1 MPHAPCF
8 FNIYFLYKLH
18 VLGWFPKHTHGSCV
32 KVSGIHN
39 PNCQDRTLIRQG
51 LKDFVQKCFDMDCAP
66 QGMTSQSIVKLGED
80 KSMSSLL
87 FDYDKKKW
95 QVEQKK
101 LNVLKTHL
109 KREAKNVK
117 GKGAEASDVSAEV
130 PITQPLSSASSSQWF
145 ASEDEGS
152 DEPMGSDSD

>member
-1 MPHAPCF
+1 
-8 FNIYFLYKLH
+8 
-18 VLGWFPKHTHGSCV
+18 
-32 KVSGIHN
+32 
-39 PNCQDRTLIRQG
+39 
-51 LKDFVQKCFDMDCAP
+51 
-66 QGMTSQSIVKLGED
+66 MTSQSIVKLGED

-101 LNVLKTHL
+101 LNALKTHL
-109 KREAKNVK
+109 KREAKK

>member
-1 MPHAPCF
+1 
-8 FNIYFLYKLH
+8 
-18 VLGWFPKHTHGSCV
+18 
-32 KVSGIHN
+32 
-39 PNCQDRTLIRQG
+39 
-51 LKDFVQKCFDMDCAP
+51 
-66 QGMTSQSIVKLGED
+66 MTSQSIVKLGED

-87 FDYDKKKW
+87 FDYDKKKL
-95 QVEQKK
+95 QVEQK
-101 LNVLKTHL
+101 LNALKTHL